1 LKFLK
6 EKIQK
11 YNEKKLVDALKEM
24 KFHLDKKKQF
34 ESQLKIAENDESK
47 LKIKERIDNQNK
59 NIAIWKR
66 NIEIINKQLKK
77 FEQ

>member
-1 LKFLK
+1 MKFLK

>member
-1 LKFLK
+1 LNFLK

-11 YNEKKLVDALKEM
+11 YNEKKLTDALKEM
-24 KFHLDKKKQF
+24 KFHSDKKKQL
-34 ESQLKIAENDESK
+34 ETQLKNAKNDESRME
-47 LKIKERIDNQNK
+47 IKERIDNMNK
-59 NIAIWKR
+59 MISIWKK